1 MAVLR
6 TVSNV
11 PFFFCETW
19 NNNRR
24 YYPREVATERILS
37 EKTKKL
43 MEEKR
48 LYGEINHPKDRLG
61 TDFDFVSHV
70 ITEMYY
76 DEEKKCIIGSY
87 DVLDTPRGKVLN
99 TLLEYGSNVG
109 ISARATGT
117 SKSTKDGELIE
128 VDTYAFKT
136 FDVVANPGFENATVR
151 GLVESESELSQALN
165 TLYESFDDEDK
176 EFVKSLYEEFYPS
189 LINTSSQSDSEEES
203 SHNYEEQIIDLE
215 FELNY
220 YKDLY
225 EESLS
230 SPNEELEKLLQSKRE
245 QILVL
250 EAYKDEIVNLQ
261 EEKTKLEECM
271 NLRAESYNKIINKL
285 QEELKLSA
293 HYKELYE
300 QTLNQLEES
309 RDRVDECLS
318 DIDEQNN
325 NYSLRLESLEELNN
339 SLLEYISSK
348 DKLIED
354 LQQRIEESLQPL
366 QSEFNLVTV
375 QNVHKSNDLTRQ
387 LYKSMK

>member
-1 MAVLR
+1 MLR
-6 TVSNV
+6 AWLNSDSDSTSPLTV
-11 PFFFCETW
+11 
-19 NNNRR
+19 
-24 YYPREVATERILS
+24 
-37 EKTKKL
+37 
-43 MEEKR
+43 
-48 LYGEINHPKDRLG
+48 
-61 TDFDFVSHV
+61 
-70 ITEMYY
+70 
-76 DEEKKCIIGSY
+76 
-87 DVLDTPRGKVLN
+87 
-99 TLLEYGSNVG
+99 
-109 ISARATGT
+109 
-117 SKSTKDGELIE
+117 
-128 VDTYAFKT
+128 AFS
-136 FDVVANPGFENATVR
+136 NPGLATVR

-339 SLLEYISSK
+339 SLLESISSK

>member
-1 MAVLR
+1 MVYLSIKTFLFHKFLSLFR
-6 TVSNV
+6 KYPLCRYLSWIVSSIVV
-11 PFFFCETW
+11 PSF
-19 NNNRR
+19 
-24 YYPREVATERILS
+24 
-37 EKTKKL
+37 TK
-43 MEEKR
+43 
-48 LYGEINHPKDRLG
+48 
-61 TDFDFVSHV
+61 
-70 ITEMYY
+70 
-76 DEEKKCIIGSY
+76 EEKKCIIGSY

-151 GLVESESELSQALN
+151 GLEESESELNQALN
-165 TLYESFDDEDK
+165 NLYESFDDEDK

-230 SPNEELEKLLQSKRE
+230 FPNEELEKLLQSKRE

-250 EAYKDEIVNLQ
+250 EAYKDEIASLQ

-285 QEELKLSA
+285 QEESKLSA

-339 SLLEYISSK
+339 SLLESISSK

-354 LQQRIEESLQPL
+354 LQHRIEESLQPI

-375 QNVHKSNDLTRQ
+375 QNVNKSNDLTRQ